1 LHPQDGLDK
10 VMLKNGLGNGAS
22 VSTHAQMEAAV
33 VWMQT
38 QTQYSAYF
46 PASSRRRREGGG
58 A

>member
-1 LHPQDGLDK
+1 
-10 VMLKNGLGNGAS
+10 MLKKGLGNGAS
-22 VSTHAQMEAAV
+22 VSTHEQMEAAV